1 MMQIVITSTLSIDD
15 SEIEMNAMR
24 AQGAG
29 GQNVN
34 KVSSAIHLR
43 FDINGSSLPDTLKA
57 SLLALN
63 DKRITSEGV
72 FVMKAQ
78 NFRTQEQNRD
88 DAIQRLVEWIAAAAK
103 KPKPRRPTR
112 MSRAVKARRG
122 EAKKLQSQQKSLRRK
137 VEF

>member
-1 MMQIVITSTLSIDD
+1 MQIVITSTLSIDD

>member
-1 MMQIVITSTLSIDD
+1 MQIVITSTLSIDD

-43 FDINGSSLPDTLKA
+43 FDINRSSLPETLKA

>member
-1 MMQIVITSTLSIDD
+1 MQIVITPTLSIDD

-43 FDINGSSLPDTLKA
+43 FDINRSSLPDTLKD

-88 DAIQRLVEWIAAAAK
+88 DAIQRLVEWIAAGAK

>member
-1 MMQIVITSTLSIDD
+1 MQIVITSTLSIDD

-112 MSRAVKARRG
+112 VSRAVKARRG